1 MCGDTYIARKNDRYV
16 CLRVYD
22 AWVFKRVYDV
32 MFVCVGKH
40 RSLENDRYVCLLL
53 V

>member
-1 MCGDTYIARKNDRYV
+1 MGI
-16 CLRVYD
+16 
-22 AWVFKRVYDV
+22 KRVYDV

-53 V
+53 VCMYVWGKHTYLEN